1 MWSTAKHDIMSFMDF
16 IIIFFIG
23 YYFRDF
29 TSYLKKIINYA
40 NIDKQFQQIVDLDSE
55 WNSDD
60 LP

>member
-1 MWSTAKHDIMSFMDF
+1 MSIMDF

-23 YYFRDF
+23 YFFKDF

-40 NIDKQFQQIVDLDSE
+40 NIDKQFEQIVDLDSE